1 MFRQWRLT
9 LFAVLFSFLPI
20 VLAVTWAPAA
30 SAQTAC
36 PENFACLSWEA
47 PTQNVD
53 GSELTDLA
61 GYSLVWGDTSRGYTG
76 RLLIADPAQT
86 SGEFPIDPGSID
98 LAPLLPNQV
107 VLASLFFAMTAIDAD
122 GNESAYSNE
131 VIKAVT
137 FTADVPDV
145 PGNFD
150 IQIPIRIPV
159 PGGVVTSE
167 DTAP

>member
-1 MFRQWRLT
+1 MTKFVWALCAL
-9 LFAVLFSFLPI
+9 LFLIPI
-20 VLAVTWAPAA
+20 TAN
-30 SAQTAC
+30 AQTAQC
-36 PENFACLSWEA
+36 PENFACLQWVA
-47 PTQNVD
+47 PTQNRD
-53 GSELTDLA
+53 GSELTDLDSYA
-61 GYSLVWGDTSRGYTG
+61 LVWGDTSRGYTG
-76 RLLIADPAQT
+76 RLLIGDPAQT
-86 SGEFPIDPGSID
+86 SGQFAIDPSSID

-137 FTADVPDV
+137 FTADVPD
-145 PGNFD
+145 PPSSFD